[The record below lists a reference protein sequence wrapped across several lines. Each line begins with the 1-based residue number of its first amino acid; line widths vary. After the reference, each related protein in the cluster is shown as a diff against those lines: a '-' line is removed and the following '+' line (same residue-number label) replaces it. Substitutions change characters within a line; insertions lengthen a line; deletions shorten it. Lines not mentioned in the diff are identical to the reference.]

1 LSAGTSSAAELAQVA
16 RLFYVRGLTKL
27 EIAERL
33 AISRFKV
40 TRLLE
45 QALDAGV
52 VRIEIDEP
60 VPVDERLAAELEAAF
75 GLRTAVVAP
84 AGRVAAAA
92 AAALPGLVP
101 AGGVLGVA
109 WGRTLSEAA
118 ELLEPVALRPT
129 VVQICGAVAGVDPG
143 TGPTE
148 VALRFADK
156 LDGAVVGLPA
166 PAVTSEEA
174 RRDLL
179 ANPAVQPALELFG
192 QVETALVGVGVHER
206 GGHVLTHVF
215 DERGTLAD
223 DLPAIAIGLGD
234 LRRARVVAVAG
245 GAAKRRAVLGALRTG
260 LLDDLIT
267 DVDCARAAL
276 VGVEER

>member
-1 LSAGTSSAAELAQVA
+1 MSTVPLTEVA

-33 AISRFKV
+33 GISRFKV
-40 TRLLE
+40 SRLLE
-45 QALDAGV
+45 EALQTGV

-60 VPVDERLAAELEAAF
+60 VARDERLGAALEERF
-75 GLRTAVVAP
+75 GLRSAI
-84 AGRVAAAA
+84 VAAAGEVARA
-92 AAALPGLVP
+92 AALALPGLVP

-109 WGRTLSEAA
+109 WGRTLSATA
-118 ELLEPVALRPT
+118 ELLEPAPLRPT

-143 TGPTE
+143 NGPTE

-156 LDGAVVGLPA
+156 LDGAVVALPA
-166 PAVTSEEA
+166 PAVTSEQA

-192 QVETALVGVGVHER
+192 RVETALVGVGVHER

-215 DERGTLAD
+215 DEHGALAD
-223 DLPAIAIGLGD
+223 DLPALALGLED

-245 GAAKRRAVLGALRTG
+245 GAGKERAVLGALRTG
-260 LLDDLIT
+260 LLDDLVT
-267 DVDCARAAL
+267 DVGCAQAAL
-276 VGVEER
+276 AA